1 MLTFDE
7 KKFSELIGV
16 MEHRGRGKRRSEKR
30 DRLFG
35 KDVEFIRAITCIVTN
50 NSKYILSALRN

>member
-50 NSKYILSALRN
+50 NSKYI